1 MGEALDESGAHP
13 HPVRAEAACGVHVP
27 ATGVVRIFFLIDIG
41 GSNV

>member
-13 HPVRAEAACGVHVP
+13 YSVCAEKACGAHVS